1 MARCGLRLG
10 HPAQLRSGRTFDSV
24 ELKTDQRTPDAGRL
38 AIVRCDFHAKS
49 LAMLESAVGAVGYVI
64 RKLNQVR
71 ESGDTSQ
78 SRFEAIEIIEAVI
91 LALVAVATAWSGY
104 QAAQWA
110 GKRAENY
117 AEASRLR
124 VTAEGL
130 ATLAG
135 QERIYDSDTF
145 NSWLAAKLDGKQKA
159 AEFFERRFRDEYRP
173 AFTAWSRT
181 DPFNNAQAPPG
192 PIFMPEY
199 HNAKHEQFLGLNKKA
214 AEVADQGTKSGE
226 TGDQYVRITVLL
238 ATVLLITAIGQR
250 FYFKTVRVVFM
261 ILACALLCL
270 PLLQLLMLPRI

>member
-1 MARCGLRLG
+1 
-10 HPAQLRSGRTFDSV
+10 
-24 ELKTDQRTPDAGRL
+24 
-38 AIVRCDFHAKS
+38 
-49 LAMLESAVGAVGYVI
+49 MLESAVGAVGYVI
-64 RKLNQVR
+64 RKLNAVGD
-71 ESGDTSQ
+71 SDDTSQ

-110 GKRAENY
+110 GKRAEQY

-145 NSWLAAKLDGKQKA
+145 NSWLVAKLDGKEQA
-159 AEFFERRFRDEYRP
+159 AEFFQRRLRDEYPP
-173 AFTAWSRT
+173 AFTAWLKT

-192 PIFMPEY
+192 PIFMSEY
-199 HNAKHEQFLGLNKKA
+199 HNAKHEQFLGLNKEA
-214 AEVADQGTKSGE
+214 AEVAEQGTRSGE
-226 TGDQYVRITVLL
+226 TGDEYVRITVLL

-250 FYFKTVRVVFM
+250 FRFKLVRVVFM
-261 ILACALLCL
+261 ILAWLLLCL
-270 PLLQLLMLPRI
+270 PFLRLLMLPRI

>member
-1 MARCGLRLG
+1 
-10 HPAQLRSGRTFDSV
+10 
-24 ELKTDQRTPDAGRL
+24 
-38 AIVRCDFHAKS
+38 
-49 LAMLESAVGAVGYVI
+49 MLESVGPIGYVI

-71 ESGDTSQ
+71 ENGHTSDR
-78 SRFEAIEIIEAVI
+78 RFEAIEIIEALI

-104 QAAQWA
+104 QAASWA
-110 GKRAENY
+110 GRRAEQY
-117 AEASRLR
+117 AESSRRR

-145 NSWLAAKLDGKQKA
+145 NSWLAAKLDNKQQA

-173 AFTAWSRT
+173 AFAAWLRT

-192 PIFMPEY
+192 PIFMADY
-199 HNAKHEQFLGLNKKA
+199 HNAKHEQFLSLNKQA
-214 AEVADQGTKSGE
+214 AEIADRGTKSGE

-250 FYFKTVRVVFM
+250 FRFRAARLAFM
-261 ILACALLCL
+261 IFAWILLCL
-270 PLLQLLMLPRI
+270 PLSQLLRLPRI

>member
-1 MARCGLRLG
+1 
-10 HPAQLRSGRTFDSV
+10 
-24 ELKTDQRTPDAGRL
+24 
-38 AIVRCDFHAKS
+38 
-49 LAMLESAVGAVGYVI
+49 MLESVGPLGYVI

-71 ESGDTSQ
+71 ENVLPSQ
-78 SRFEAIEIIEAVI
+78 SRFETIEIIEAVI

-110 GKRAENY
+110 GKRAEKY

-145 NSWLAAKLDGKQKA
+145 NSWLAAKLDGKEEA
-159 AEFFERRFRDEYRP
+159 ASFFERRFRDEYRS
-173 AFTAWSRT
+173 AFTAWLAT

-199 HNAKHEQFLGLNKKA
+199 HNAKHEQFLGLCKQA
-214 AEVADQGTKSGE
+214 AEVADQGVKSGE
-226 TGDQYVRITVLL
+226 SGDKYVRITVLL

-250 FYFKTVRVVFM
+250 FRVKAARVVFM
-261 ILACALLCL
+261 ILACLLLCL
-270 PLLQLLMLPRI
+270 PVLQLLMLPRI

>member
-1 MARCGLRLG
+1 
-10 HPAQLRSGRTFDSV
+10 
-24 ELKTDQRTPDAGRL
+24 
-38 AIVRCDFHAKS
+38 
-49 LAMLESAVGAVGYVI
+49 MLESVGPIGYVI

-71 ESGDTSQ
+71 EKGPSSQ

-110 GKRAENY
+110 GKRAEQY
-117 AEASRLR
+117 AEATRLR

-130 ATLAG
+130 VTLAG

-145 NSWLAAKLDGKQKA
+145 NSWVAAKLNGKEEA

-173 AFTAWSRT
+173 AFAAWLRT
-181 DPFNNAQAPPG
+181 DPFKNAQAPSG

-199 HNAKHEQFLGLNKKA
+199 HNAKHEQFLGLTKQA
-214 AEVADQGTKSGE
+214 AEMADQGTKSGE
-226 TGDQYVRITVLL
+226 IGDQYVRITVFL

-250 FYFKTVRVVFM
+250 FRFKAARVAFM
-261 ILACALLCL
+261 IFAWLLLCL
-270 PLLQLLMLPRI
+270 PLWQLLMLPRI

>member
-1 MARCGLRLG
+1 
-10 HPAQLRSGRTFDSV
+10 
-24 ELKTDQRTPDAGRL
+24 
-38 AIVRCDFHAKS
+38 
-49 LAMLESAVGAVGYVI
+49 MLESVGPVGYVI

-78 SRFEAIEIIEAVI
+78 SRLEVIEIIEALI

-104 QAAQWA
+104 QAAEWA
-110 GKRAENY
+110 GKRAELY
-117 AEASRLR
+117 AKANRLR

-145 NSWLAAKLDGKQKA
+145 NSWLAAKLGGKEKE

-173 AFTAWSRT
+173 AFTAWLKT
-181 DPFNNAQAPPG
+181 DPFNNPQASPG
-192 PIFMPEY
+192 PIFMPDY
-199 HNAKHEQFLGLNKKA
+199 HNAKHEQFLALGKEA
-214 AEVADQGTKSGE
+214 ADVADQGTKSGE

-250 FYFKTVRVVFM
+250 FRFKSVRVVFM
-261 ILACALLCL
+261 ILAFLLLCL
-270 PLLQLLMLPRI
+270 PFWQLMLLPRI

>member
-1 MARCGLRLG
+1 
-10 HPAQLRSGRTFDSV
+10 
-24 ELKTDQRTPDAGRL
+24 
-38 AIVRCDFHAKS
+38 
-49 LAMLESAVGAVGYVI
+49 MLESVGPVGYVI

-71 ESGDTSQ
+71 ENISPSQ
-78 SRFEAIEIIEAVI
+78 SRFETIEIIEAVI

-104 QAAQWA
+104 QAAKWA
-110 GKRAENY
+110 GNRAEQYEN
-117 AEASRLR
+117 ASRLR

-145 NSWLAAKLDGKQKA
+145 ISWLVAKFDGDEEAAS
-159 AEFFERRFRDEYRP
+159 FFERRFRDEYRP
-173 AFTAWSRT
+173 AFAAWLGT

-199 HNAKHEQFLGLNKKA
+199 HNAKHEQFLGLNKQA
-214 AEVADQGTKSGE
+214 ADVADQGTRSGE

-250 FYFKTVRVVFM
+250 FRFKSVRIVCM
-261 ILACALLCL
+261 ILALLLLGL
-270 PLLQLLMLPRI
+270 PFWQLLLLPRI

>member
-1 MARCGLRLG
+1 
-10 HPAQLRSGRTFDSV
+10 
-24 ELKTDQRTPDAGRL
+24 
-38 AIVRCDFHAKS
+38 
-49 LAMLESAVGAVGYVI
+49 MLESVGPVGYVI

-71 ESGDTSQ
+71 ENISPSQ

-104 QAAQWA
+104 QAARWA
-110 GKRAENY
+110 GMRAEHY

-145 NSWLAAKLDGKQKA
+145 NSWLAAKLDGKEKA
-159 AEFFERRFRDEYRP
+159 AEFFERRFRGEYRP
-173 AFTAWSRT
+173 AFTAWLGT
-181 DPFNNAQAPPG
+181 DPFNNVQAPPG
-192 PIFMPEY
+192 PIFMPQY

-214 AEVADQGTKSGE
+214 ADVADQGTKSGE

-250 FYFKTVRVVFM
+250 FHVKAARIVFM
-261 ILACALLCL
+261 ILACLLLCL

>member
-1 MARCGLRLG
+1 
-10 HPAQLRSGRTFDSV
+10 
-24 ELKTDQRTPDAGRL
+24 
-38 AIVRCDFHAKS
+38 
-49 LAMLESAVGAVGYVI
+49 MLESAVGAVGYVI

-71 ESGDTSQ
+71 ENISPSQ

-110 GKRAENY
+110 GRRAEQY

-145 NSWLAAKLDGKQKA
+145 NSWLAAKLDGKAEA
-159 AEFFERRFRDEYRP
+159 AEFFERRFRDEYRL
-173 AFTAWSRT
+173 AFTAWMST
-181 DPFNNAQAPPG
+181 DPFNNVQAPPG
-192 PIFMPEY
+192 PIFMPQY
-199 HNAKHEQFLGLNKKA
+199 HNAKHEQFLSLNKKA
-214 AEVADQGTKSGE
+214 AGVTEQGTKSGE
-226 TGDQYVRITVLL
+226 TGDEYVRITVLL

-250 FYFKTVRVVFM
+250 FHFRAVRIAFM
-261 ILACALLCL
+261 ILAWLLLCL
-270 PLLQLLMLPRI
+270 PLWQLLMLPRI

>member
-1 MARCGLRLG
+1 
-10 HPAQLRSGRTFDSV
+10 
-24 ELKTDQRTPDAGRL
+24 
-38 AIVRCDFHAKS
+38 
-49 LAMLESAVGAVGYVI
+49 MLESVGPLGYVI

-71 ESGDTSQ
+71 ENGPSSQ
-78 SRFEAIEIIEAVI
+78 SGFEAIEILEALI

-110 GKRAENY
+110 GKRAQQY

-145 NSWLAAKLDGKQKA
+145 NSWLAAKLDGKEEA

-173 AFTAWSRT
+173 AFAAWMGT
-181 DPFNNAQAPPG
+181 DPFKNAQAPPG

-199 HNAKHEQFLGLNKKA
+199 HNAKHEQFLSLNNQA
-214 AEVADQGTKSGE
+214 AEMADEGTKSGE
-226 TGDQYVRITVLL
+226 TGDNYVRITVLL

-250 FYFKTVRVVFM
+250 FHFKAVRVVFM
-261 ILACALLCL
+261 ILACLLLCM
-270 PLLQLLMLPRI
+270 PLLRLLMLPRI